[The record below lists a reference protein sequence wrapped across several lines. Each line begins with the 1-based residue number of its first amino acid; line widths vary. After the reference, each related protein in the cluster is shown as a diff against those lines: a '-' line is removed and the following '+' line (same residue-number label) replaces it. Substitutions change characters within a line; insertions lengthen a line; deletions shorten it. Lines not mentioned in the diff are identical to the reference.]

1 MLRTNDFP
9 GISRW
14 SNGRRRQLNKRLLS
28 GRQLLSSLFCI
39 LKKDSYFRGGGYFRV
54 YFASWKKAVT
64 FGEAVT
70 FEFILHLGKRR
81 LLSGRRLL
89 SSLFCINW
97 KKVVTFGEAVTFE
110 FILHLEKRQLL
121 SGRRLYFRVYFA
133 SWKKEVTFR
142 GSGFFRCILHIYHIL
157 LCMYFVT
164 LCREN
169 IWTN

>member
-70 FEFILHLGKRR
+70 FEFILHL
-81 LLSGRRLL
+81 
-89 SSLFCINW
+89 
-97 KKVVTFGEAVTFE
+97 
-110 FILHLEKRQLL
+110 EKRQLL